1 MSLVS
6 TKLLYIYLEQDVI
19 NVKEAHG
26 KSPSPL
32 QRAVSPRLANFE
44 QALASN
50 ESVTE
55 WDDAD
60 TALRAALYHLR
71 HLSQTWKSV
80 LSRGVYQMTM
90 GNLVDLILTLFLDP
104 VLKAKDI
111 TEPAGRFVH
120 SLFLDAARGTA
131 EVFLVGTPGNNDANV
146 DHRATNNMEQ
156 HFQLAKNYSTM
167 FDKLRAV
174 GQFMC
179 MRLDEVQRGLEDGA
193 FRYVTARE
201 LSHLL
206 ISTFEESV
214 KRNEMLNVLA
224 SK

>member
-1 MSLVS
+1 MDSLRS
-6 TKLLYIYLEQDVI
+6 KFNCE
-19 NVKEAHG
+19 
-26 KSPSPL
+26 
-32 QRAVSPRLANFE
+32 VSPRLANFE

-71 HLSQTWKSV
+71 HLSQTWKPV
-80 LSRGVYQMTM
+80 LSLGVYQMTM

-120 SLFLDAARGTA
+120 SLFLDASRGTA
-131 EVFLVGTPGNNDANV
+131 EVFLVGTAGNNDANV

-193 FRYVTARE
+193 FRCVTARE

>member
-1 MSLVS
+1 
-6 TKLLYIYLEQDVI
+6 
-19 NVKEAHG
+19 
-26 KSPSPL
+26 
-32 QRAVSPRLANFE
+32 
-44 QALASN
+44 
-50 ESVTE
+50 
-55 WDDAD
+55 
-60 TALRAALYHLR
+60 
-71 HLSQTWKSV
+71 
-80 LSRGVYQMTM
+80 MTM

-131 EVFLVGTPGNNDANV
+131 EVFLVGTSGNNNANLN
-146 DHRATNNMEQ
+146 DHATNNMER

-193 FRYVTARE
+193 FRCVTARE

-214 KRNEMLNVLA
+214 KRNEMLNALA

>member
-1 MSLVS
+1 M
-6 TKLLYIYLEQDVI
+6 
-19 NVKEAHG
+19 KEAHG

-167 FDKLRAV
+167 FDKLSAV

-193 FRYVTARE
+193 FRCVTARE

-214 KRNEMLNVLA
+214 KRNELLNVLA

>member
-1 MSLVS
+1 MDSLRS
-6 TKLLYIYLEQDVI
+6 KFNCE
-19 NVKEAHG
+19 
-26 KSPSPL
+26 
-32 QRAVSPRLANFE
+32 VSPRLANFE

-71 HLSQTWKSV
+71 HLSQTWKPV
-80 LSRGVYQMTM
+80 LSLGVYQMTM

-120 SLFLDAARGTA
+120 SLFLDASRGTA

-193 FRYVTARE
+193 FRCVTARE